1 MAGVIFDRKWEI
13 NTDDDFLKAIE
24 ILDGDEFIA
33 NMSDSYARTAA
44 EVAEVNRQR
53 KEVILQAM
61 AKGIISGRVDHG
73 KETNGCQARSNCSI

>member
-1 MAGVIFDRKWEI
+1 MSGVIYDRKWEI
-13 NTDDDFLKAIE
+13 NTDDDFFNAIAT
-24 ILDGDEFIA
+24 LDDDEFIA

-73 KETNGCQARSNCSI
+73 KEADGCKA